1 MGKKPRDFSRRVGNI
16 PLMVDSGLW
25 KKRLQEAVASRFGG
39 NMKAA
44 SLRAGLSETFVRD
57 ALVRGR
63 VPTIQNLA
71 RLAEAC
77 GLPLAAFTSDE
88 FTDVRVRVVGYVGA
102 GAETHLFADGQG
114 PFDWAPAPP
123 DARANTVAVRV
134 RGTSMAGLIDDGS
147 LLYYD
152 ERSDPP
158 TADMNGALCI
168 LGLTDGRVVV
178 KKLYKG
184 GKRGRWNLIS
194 TNDAPMMDQ
203 AVEWAAK
210 VTSVRMP

>member
-1 MGKKPRDFSRRVGNI
+1 MDEAP
-16 PLMVDSGLW
+16 LW
-25 KKRLQEAVASRFGG
+25 KRRLREVVANRFDG

-63 VPTIQNLA
+63 VPTVENLA
-71 RLAEAC
+71 KLAEAC
-77 GLPLAAFTSDE
+77 GLPLAAFVSSEFSD
-88 FTDVRVRVVGYVGA
+88 TKVRVVGFVGA
-102 GAETHLFADGQG
+102 GAQTHLYAEGQG

-123 DARANTVAVRV
+123 DAKPNTVAVRV

-152 ERSDPP
+152 MRSDPP
-158 TADMNGALCI
+158 TIDMNGSLCI
-168 LGLTDGRVVV
+168 IGLSDGRVVV

>member
-1 MGKKPRDFSRRVGNI
+1 MDAPI
-16 PLMVDSGLW
+16 W
-25 KKRLQEAVASRFGG
+25 KKRLREVVATRFDG

-44 SLRAGLSETFVRD
+44 SLKAGLSETFVRD

-63 VPTIQNLA
+63 VPTVENLA

-77 GLPLAAFTSDE
+77 GLPLAAFVSNAY
-88 FTDVRVRVVGYVGA
+88 TDSKVRVVGFVGA
-102 GAETHLFADGQG
+102 GAETHLYGEGQG

-123 DARANTVAVRV
+123 DAKPTTVAVRV

-152 ERSDPP
+152 LRNDPP
-158 TADMNGALCI
+158 TDDMNGALCVI
-168 LGLTDGRVVV
+168 GLPDGRVVV

-194 TNDAPMMDQ
+194 TNDAPMLDQ
-203 AVEWAAK
+203 PVEWAAK